1 MTTTDKHVTRN
12 TPLRLRLLRRPG
24 QRRGPPTRIILSY
37 QPMIRDPC
45 DRLRQQSCQR
55 GLTFVANAAR
65 AARHQSCDSQKA
77 DVQREPTTQDCYWHE
92 YSLKL
97 CDNDGRV
104 LSAFL
109 HLRIK
114 SSRCA
119 GESDD
124 LERKRVAIW
133 SAKSE
138 PSPSPGQAR
147 LRPVPDI
154 SAPSSETTP
163 NLFLSTPA
171 PAPGRRFTLLN
182 AWTNQQKLGK
192 GGPPFIRAAQPKRQL
207 GVWKAE
213 PPAILDRFMQAESS
227 R

>member
-1 MTTTDKHVTRN
+1 
-12 TPLRLRLLRRPG
+12 
-24 QRRGPPTRIILSY
+24 
-37 QPMIRDPC
+37 MIRDPC

-104 LSAFL
+104 LYAFL

-138 PSPSPGQAR
+138 PSPAQGRQGSGRCLTLARHPPKRRQTCSCRPLRLHLVEDLLYSMRGQTSR
-147 LRPVPDI
+147 SWERE
-154 SAPSSETTP
+154 APHSSEQP
-163 NLFLSTPA
+163 AQA
-171 PAPGRRFTLLN
+171 PARSLEGRT
-182 AWTNQQKLGK
+182 AGY
-192 GGPPFIRAAQPKRQL
+192 
-207 GVWKAE
+207 
-213 PPAILDRFMQAESS
+213 S
-227 R
+227 